1 MCNEIVELVEE
12 VEEGRVFTVEDG
24 GIWFSGMNAHVG
36 RLASSVASR
45 LREEGYGV
53 GVPRSDNAAEF
64 GGLYLP
70 VEEAT
75 EDREE
80 DPMSRA
86 RRRSREKRQRSG
98 DDAGLLRRLVRRI
111 LP

>member
-1 MCNEIVELVEE
+1 MA
-12 VEEGRVFTVEDG
+12 
-24 GIWFSGMNAHVG
+24 GIPRDRKLQEA
-36 RLASSVASR
+36 
-45 LREEGYGV
+45 RE
-53 GVPRSDNAAEF
+53 AA
-64 GGLYLP
+64 
-70 VEEAT
+70 

>member
-1 MCNEIVELVEE
+1 MAATD
-12 VEEGRVFTVEDG
+12 RD
-24 GIWFSGMNAHVG
+24 
-36 RLASSVASR
+36 RK
-45 LREEGYGV
+45 LREAQE
-53 GVPRSDNAAEF
+53 AA
-64 GGLYLP
+64 
-70 VEEAT
+70 

-86 RRRSREKRQRSG
+86 RRRSREKRQRSR